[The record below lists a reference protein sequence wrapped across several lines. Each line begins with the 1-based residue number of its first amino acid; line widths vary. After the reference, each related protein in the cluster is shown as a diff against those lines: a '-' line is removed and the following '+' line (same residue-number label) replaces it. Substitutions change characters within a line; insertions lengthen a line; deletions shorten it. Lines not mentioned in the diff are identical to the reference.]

1 MLFVVFS
8 LVAFNIL
15 SLSLIFASLI
25 TCVLGCSSLGYPTL
39 GAWWAS
45 WTWLTISYPMLGKFS
60 AIISS
65 NIFLDSLP
73 LASPSRTPTVQML
86 VHLIL
91 FQRSL
96 RLSSSFFQSFSLYS
110 LLWQWFP
117 PFCLP
122 GQLSILMP
130 QLFYYWFFVV
140 YCSALFFKFS
150 RSLENISYTVSI
162 LLLRSWIMFTMFIL
176 NSFSWR
182 LPKAFV

>member
-1 MLFVVFS
+1 MSWGVPPWV
-8 LVAFNIL
+8 
-15 SLSLIFASLI
+15 
-25 TCVLGCSSLGYPTL
+25 YP
-39 GAWWAS
+39 A
-45 WTWLTISYPMLGKFS
+45 WTWLTVSFPMLGKFS

-65 NIFLDSLP
+65 NIFLDPLS
-73 LASPSRTPTVQML
+73 LASSRTPTVQML

-96 RLSSSFFQSFSLYS
+96 RLSSSFFQSFFLYS
-110 LLWQWFP
+110 LLWQWLP

-122 GQLSILMP
+122 GHLSILMP
-130 QLFYYWFFVV
+130 QLFYYWFSVV

-150 RSLENISYTVSI
+150 RSLENISYIISI

-176 NSFSWR
+176 NSFSGR